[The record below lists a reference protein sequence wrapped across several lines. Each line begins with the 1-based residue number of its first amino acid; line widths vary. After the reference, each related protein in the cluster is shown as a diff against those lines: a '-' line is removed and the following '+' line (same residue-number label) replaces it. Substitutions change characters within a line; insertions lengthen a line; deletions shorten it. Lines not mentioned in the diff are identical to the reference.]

1 MLELFFR
8 MKCIRRT
15 TRTTHK
21 IDRQKSRLRFKVQRL
36 KGLPDSARIKIHIA
50 LSFSEQAERLSLPD
64 QIQEVIQRFMS
75 ESEQQLASYRAELSR
90 SQQETLI
97 GTMVSHFSDEP

>member
-1 MLELFFR
+1 MDF
-8 MKCIRRT
+8 
-15 TRTTHK
+15 
-21 IDRQKSRLRFKVQRL
+21 DSKVQRL
-36 KGLPDSARIKIHIA
+36 EGLPILDSARIKIHIA

-97 GTMVSHFSDEP
+97 GTMVSHFYCYVNLDTN

>member
-1 MLELFFR
+1 MDF
-8 MKCIRRT
+8 
-15 TRTTHK
+15 
-21 IDRQKSRLRFKVQRL
+21 DSKVQRL
-36 KGLPDSARIKIHIA
+36 EGLPDSARIKIHIA

-97 GTMVSHFSDEP
+97 GTMVSHFAG